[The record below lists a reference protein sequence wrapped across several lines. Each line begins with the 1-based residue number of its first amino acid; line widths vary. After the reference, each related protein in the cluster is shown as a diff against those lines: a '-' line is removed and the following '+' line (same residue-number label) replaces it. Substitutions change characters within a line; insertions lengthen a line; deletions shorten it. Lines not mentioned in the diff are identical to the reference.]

1 MFNQLIEL
9 RTHGIQKLLIAASIG
24 LFAVTA
30 TISSPGI
37 SRAEV
42 AQTATS
48 DALLQKQSEIDSY
61 VFEKHADELEKQ
73 GIHVTNTGAVG
84 NVVEIGIT
92 DYTDEKANYL
102 YGIFGK
108 DLVKVVEGQQAVL
121 FGSSTGVATTA
132 TAQSGTLLQKQSEID
147 SYVFEK
153 HADEMEKQGIHVTN
167 TGVVGNV
174 VEIGITDYTDEKAN
188 YLYGLFGK
196 DLVKVV
202 EGQQAV
208 PLNNNGVGTASVG
221 NTTTDV
227 AGSSASQYVL
237 WAVLLA
243 AVVAIG
249 ALFSRK
255 LRVSKK

>member
-1 MFNQLIEL
+1 MFNQLIDL
-9 RTHGIQKLLIAASIG
+9 RTQGIQKLLIAAIIG

-30 TISSPGI
+30 TIASPSI
-37 SRAEV
+37 SRAEAV
-42 AQTATS
+42 QSQTVTN

-108 DLVKVVEGQQAVL
+108 DLVKVVEGQQAV
-121 FGSSTGVATTA
+121 
-132 TAQSGTLLQKQSEID
+132 
-147 SYVFEK
+147 
-153 HADEMEKQGIHVTN
+153 
-167 TGVVGNV
+167 
-174 VEIGITDYTDEKAN
+174 
-188 YLYGLFGK
+188 
-196 DLVKVV
+196 
-202 EGQQAV
+202 
-208 PLNNNGVGTASVG
+208 PLNNNVVSTTSVG
-221 NTTTDV
+221 STTTDE

-237 WAVLLA
+237 WAILLA

-255 LRVSKK
+255 LRVSKR